1 MTIEEEYIEPIITE
15 EVPIEE
21 IVVQEEPIQEEP
33 IQEAVVE
40 PEPLIDNKQY
50 KMVNGIK
57 MELSEEDYAQR
68 ELDRIEWELKK
79 KPIASGKS
87 LVSFIEKA
95 FLGQPFQ
102 VRVQLQT
109 LFFPLKLT
117 LESETCQPL
126 REIDFNDVL
135 SFVSNNENLTPIKY
149 NPIAAIAKSISAI
162 NKYP

>member
-15 EVPIEE
+15 EPPIEE
-21 IVVQEEPIQEEP
+21 IVVQEVP

-57 MELSEEDYAQR
+57 MEFSEADYAQR
-68 ELDRIEWELKK
+68 ELDNIEWELKK

-102 VRVQLQT
+102 VRMQLQT
-109 LFFPLKLT
+109 LFFPIKLT

-126 REIDFNDVL
+126 KEVDFNDVL
-135 SFVSNNENLTPIKY
+135 SFVSNNENLTPEQKVLFTQLGEQWRETVRFE
-149 NPIAAIAKSISAI
+149 
-162 NKYP
+162 